1 MIRKPVTPAIMFVAL
16 LPVFV
21 FAALI
26 SAWVFKNKNY
36 NFMAIDL
43 IIFSLIFLYILILF
57 FLRKYKEWILRLILA
72 TYSLFFVVL
81 GIELFFKL
89 TEPYLPWYP
98 MRRVCYVK
106 DNVMP
111 GISGKVEFSI
121 NRYGLRG
128 PSMDLKKADIKIL
141 TIGGSATECLYVTD
155 KLSWPWLLQD
165 KLTEKTGKKIFVGN
179 AGKSGQFT
187 LHHIYMLQEY
197 KYAPQFDWVIL
208 LAGINDAGRFLNNDY
223 EKRAQTVERITFIN
237 KGGNRLFFND
247 SRLLHR
253 LGYIFYS
260 KTALPH
266 EILQDNDGRW
276 HEFVRER
283 RQGALKVNTIN
294 QVPAG
299 INEALLVYKD
309 NLRKFINICRQ
320 RNQKVI
326 ILTQPT
332 LWRKDLPVDFEKLL
346 LEYKDENSAYSTE
359 VLEKVMKVYNQ
370 AALDVCQQEGIICID
385 LAARLS
391 SDYSMFYDDCH
402 LNIRGCEKIA
412 DILSGELL
420 KVINLAKN

>member
-1 MIRKPVTPAIMFVAL
+1 MIKKTVRPVIMFVAL

-21 FAALI
+21 FVALI
-26 SAWVFKNKNY
+26 SVWVFEKKNY
-36 NFMAIDL
+36 YFLKIDYL
-43 IIFSLIFLYILILF
+43 IFSLSFLYTLILF
-57 FLRKYKEWILRLILA
+57 FLRKYKEWILRLILV
-72 TYSLFFVVL
+72 TYSLSFVVL
-81 GIELFFKL
+81 GTELIFKL
-89 TEPYLPWYP
+89 REPYLPSYP
-98 MRRVCYVK
+98 MHRVCYVK

-128 PSMDLKKADIKIL
+128 PNTDLKKTDLKIL
-141 TIGGSATECLYVTD
+141 IIGGSAAECLYVTD

-179 AGKSGQFT
+179 AGKSGQFS

-223 EKRAQTVERITFIN
+223 EKRKSRVEATTFIN
-237 KGGNRLFFND
+237 KGGNRIFFND
-247 SRLLHR
+247 SKLFHR

-260 KTALPH
+260 KTVLPH
-266 EILQDNDGRW
+266 EILQDNDGSW

-283 RQGALKVNTIN
+283 RQRALKVNTIN
-294 QVPAG
+294 QEPSG
-299 INEALLVYKD
+299 INEALSIYKN

-332 LWRKDLPVDFEKLL
+332 LWHKGLPADFEKLL
-346 LEYKDENSAYSTE
+346 FEYKDENSAYSTE
-359 VLEKVMKVYNQ
+359 VLEKVMKAYNQ
-370 AALDVCQQEGIICID
+370 AALDVCQQEGILCID

-402 LNIRGCEKIA
+402 LNINGCEKMA
-412 DILSGELL
+412 NILSGELL
-420 KVINLAKN
+420 KVINLSKK